1 MKIEGR
7 NSVREAL
14 LSGVKVDKLL
24 ASKSSNDKVFEE
36 IIGLAKSNNIKIQWV
51 SNDVLNHE
59 SVTKKHQG
67 MILYAEDYEYS
78 TLADILAEK
87 KSGGHFILIL
97 DGIVDPHNLG
107 SIIRVADC
115 MGVDGV
121 VIGKNRCCG
130 VNESVI
136 KTSAGATSYV
146 KVAKVTNINDTIKS
160 LKEQNIWVYAC
171 ELGGTDVRKSDLTGD
186 IAIVVGSEGN
196 GVSALTKKLCDGI
209 LTLPMWGHV
218 NSLNA
223 SVACGMMLYEC
234 TRQRRK

>member
-14 LSGVKVDKLL
+14 LSGIKIEKML
-24 ASKSSNDKVFEE
+24 ASKTSNDKVFEE
-36 IIGLAKSNNIKIQWV
+36 IVSLAKDKNIKIQWV
-51 SNDVLNHE
+51 SNDVLNRE

-67 MILYAEDYEYS
+67 LIVYAEEYEYS
-78 TLADILAEK
+78 TLGDILQNRKAE
-87 KSGGHFILIL
+87 GYFILIL

-146 KVAKVTNINDTIKS
+146 KVAKVTNINDTIKE
-160 LKEQNIWVYAC
+160 LKEKNIWVYAC
-171 ELGGTDVRKSDLTGD
+171 ELGGTDVRKSDLTGN

-196 GVSALTKKLCDGI
+196 GVSALTKKLCDGV
-209 LTLPMWGHV
+209 LTLPMWGNV

-234 TRQRRK
+234 TRQRR

>member
-14 LSGVKVDKLL
+14 LSGVKVEKLM

-36 IIGLAKSNNIKIQWV
+36 IIGIAKNKNVKIQWV
-51 SNDVLNHE
+51 QNEVLNRE

-67 MILYAEDYEYS
+67 LILFCEEYEYAS
-78 TLADILAEK
+78 IEDILEGK
-87 KSGGHFILIL
+87 REDGHFILIL

-107 SIIRVADC
+107 SIIRVCDC

-121 VIGKNRCCG
+121 VIGKNRCCA
-130 VNESVI
+130 VNESVV

-146 KVAKVTNINDTIKS
+146 KVAKVTNINDTIKR

-171 ELGGTDVRKSDLTGD
+171 ELGGVDVRKSDLTGD

-196 GVSALTKKLCDGI
+196 GISALTKKLCDGV
-209 LTLPMWGHV
+209 LTLPMWGNV

>member
-14 LSGVKVDKLL
+14 LSGVKVEKLL
-24 ASKSSNDKVFEE
+24 ASKTSNDKVFEE
-36 IIGLAKSNNIKIQWV
+36 LMDLAKSKNIKIQWV
-51 SNDVLNHE
+51 SGDVLNRE

-67 MILYAEDYEYS
+67 VILFAEEYEYS
-78 TLADILAEK
+78 TVEDILANK
-87 KSGGHFILIL
+87 KAEGHFILIL

-115 MGVDGV
+115 MGVDGII
-121 VIGKNRCCG
+121 IGKNRCCG

-171 ELGGTDVRKSDLTGD
+171 ELGGVDVRKCDLKGD

-196 GVSALTKKLCDGI
+196 GVSALTKKLCDGV
-209 LTLPMWGHV
+209 LTLPMWGNV

-223 SVACGMMLYEC
+223 SVACGMMMYEC
-234 TRQRRK
+234 TRQRRS

>member
-14 LSGVKVDKLL
+14 LSGVKVEKVL

-36 IIGLAKSNNIKIQWV
+36 IIGLAKSHNLKIQWV
-51 SNDVLNHE
+51 SNDVLNRE

-67 MILYAEDYEYS
+67 LILYSEDYEYS
-78 TLADILAEK
+78 TLADILAER
-87 KSGGHFILIL
+87 KSDGHFILIL

-115 MGVDGV
+115 MGVDGI

-196 GVSALTKKLCDGI
+196 GVSALTKKLCDGV

-223 SVACGMMLYEC
+223 SVACGMMMYEC

>member
-14 LSGVKVDKLL
+14 LSGIKIEKML
-24 ASKSSNDKVFEE
+24 ASKTSNDKVFEE
-36 IIGLAKSNNIKIQWV
+36 IVALAKDKNTKIQWV
-51 SNDVLNHE
+51 SNDVLNRE

-67 MILYAEDYEYS
+67 LIVYAEEYEYS
-78 TLADILAEK
+78 TLDDILQNSKAE
-87 KSGGHFILIL
+87 GHFILIL

-146 KVAKVTNINDTIKS
+146 KVAKVTNINDTIKE
-160 LKEQNIWVYAC
+160 LKEKNIWVYAC
-171 ELGGTDVRKSDLTGD
+171 ELGGTDVRKSDLTGN

-196 GVSALTKKLCDGI
+196 GVSALTKKLCDGV
-209 LTLPMWGHV
+209 LTLPMWGNV

-234 TRQRRK
+234 TRQRR